1 MSAAVRVFTAASSA
15 TAPAECRGHVLVSGS
30 YGGEY
35 NAFHAGQRGI
45 RGVILND
52 AGVGKDGAG
61 IRGLAYLERVGRAA
75 ATADAM
81 SCHIGDGEHMLQHG
95 IISHVN
101 YHAARLGCAPGE
113 PVRACAERLKKAP
126 LIEAEMPPVSGGGR
140 WLVREGPGEPRV
152 ICLDAAPMLEAGD
165 AGVIAVTGS
174 HAALLGGKP
183 DGLIAPQV
191 RAIFFSDAGVGMDR
205 AGVARLPLLDERR
218 IPAGAAS
225 ADSAAIGDA
234 RAIHADGILSFVNSA
249 AAALGGTPGVRVR
262 DFVDLLIAH
271 WKSTP

>member
-1 MSAAVRVFTAASSA
+1 MSTAVRIFTAASSA
-15 TAPAECRGHVLVSGS
+15 TAPDGCRGHVLVSGS

-35 NAFHAGQRGI
+35 NAFHAGRRGI

-52 AGVGKDGAG
+52 AGVGKDRAG

-75 ATADAM
+75 ATADTM
-81 SCHIGDGEHMLQHG
+81 SCHIGDGDHMLRHG
-95 IISHVN
+95 IISYVN
-101 YHAARLGCAPGE
+101 CHAARLGCAPGE
-113 PVRACAERLKKAP
+113 SVRACAERLKRAP
-126 LIEAEMPPVSGGGR
+126 VIEAAMPPVSGGGR
-140 WLVREGPGEPRV
+140 WLVREEPGEPRV
-152 ICLDAAPMLEAGD
+152 ICLDAAPMLEADD

-205 AGVARLPLLDERR
+205 AGVARLPLLDERG

-234 RAIHADGILSFVNSA
+234 RAIHADGVLSFVNSA
-249 AAALGGTPGVRVR
+249 AAALGGAPGVRVR
-262 DFVDLLIAH
+262 DFIDLLIAR
-271 WKSTP
+271 WKGAT